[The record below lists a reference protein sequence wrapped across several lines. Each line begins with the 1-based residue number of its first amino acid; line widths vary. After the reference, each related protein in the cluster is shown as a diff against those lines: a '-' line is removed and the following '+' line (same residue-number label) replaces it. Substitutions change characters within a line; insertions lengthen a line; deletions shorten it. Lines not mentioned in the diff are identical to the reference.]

1 MQACPGRG
9 SLHQCL
15 IIASPTPNRLQGEL
29 ADSGSW
35 WSYTSSFLATCNPD
49 HPRTASIGHVTAAA
63 LRCYIR
69 SISVKAIAHDE
80 AIIGHVWHVDERERL
95 RSTGV
100 DGVKRR

>member
-1 MQACPGRG
+1 
-9 SLHQCL
+9 
-15 IIASPTPNRLQGEL
+15 
-29 ADSGSW
+29 
-35 WSYTSSFLATCNPD
+35 
-49 HPRTASIGHVTAAA
+49 VTAAA